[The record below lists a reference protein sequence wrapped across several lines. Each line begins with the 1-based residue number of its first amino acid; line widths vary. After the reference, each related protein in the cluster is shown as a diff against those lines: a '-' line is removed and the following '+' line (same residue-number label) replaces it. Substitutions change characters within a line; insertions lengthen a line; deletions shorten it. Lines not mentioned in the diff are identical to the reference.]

1 MIEVS
6 MIEAWLWATPNSNRV
21 SILLEE
27 LGLAYVVRPVN
38 IRKRGQF
45 APDVL
50 ALNPYGKIP
59 IVVISGAQ
67 GRQVLF
73 ESGAILLHL
82 AETHGRFLPQEAAAK
97 AEVLTWLM
105 LVLTGLGPVMGQ
117 AHHWTALA
125 PEKPQAAIDHS
136 VSAVIRACN
145 VIDARLATSRYLC
158 ADYSI
163 ADIAAFP
170 WLTRLDWAGL
180 DLGTFQHIR
189 RWHHEIGAREAVKRG
204 MAMPIGAKLE

>member
-1 MIEVS
+1 

-27 LGLAYVVRPVN
+27 LGLPYTVRPVN
-38 IRKRGQF
+38 IRQREQF
-45 APDVL
+45 ASEVL

-59 IVVISGAQ
+59 VVAMDGPQ

-82 AETHGRFLPQEAAAK
+82 AEAHGRFLPQDASAR
-97 AEVLTWLM
+97 AEVMTWLM
-105 LVLTGLGPVMGQ
+105 LVLTGLAPLMGQ

-125 PEKPQAAIDHS
+125 PEKPRAAIDHT
-136 VSAVIRACN
+136 VSAVVRVCT
-145 VIDARLATSRYLC
+145 VIDQRLDASRYFG
-158 ADYSI
+158 AAYSI

-170 WLTRLDWAGL
+170 WLTRLGWAGL
-180 DLGTFQHIR
+180 DLAQFPHIE
-189 RWHHEIGAREAVKRG
+189 RWHGEIGARPAVQRG
-204 MAMPIGAKLE
+204 MAVPIGARLE